1 MSNYRI
7 LTDAACDLSDEMA
20 RDLGLTVIPM
30 EFSIDGKQYLNYLD
44 NREMDPDKFY
54 NMQRNDEA
62 KEWKTSAVNTGTFED
77 VFEEILKNGEDI
89 LYIAFSSGL
98 SGTYNS
104 AVIAARDL
112 KEKYP
117 ERKIIVTDTLCASMG
132 QGLIVYLTAKQ
143 KEQGADIEECAKFV
157 EDTKLNICHS
167 FTVENLKQLHK
178 GGRVSTTVAV
188 VGGILNIK
196 PMMKV
201 DNNGKLISVGKVRGR
216 AASIKG
222 LLDSMEGKADDYD
235 KQVIFISHGGCI
247 AEAQGLAQMVSEKY
261 GTPKEN
267 IFINYIGP
275 LIGSH
280 SGAGTLAL
288 FFKGNER

>member
-1 MSNYRI
+1 MAEYRI
-7 LTDAACDLSDEMA
+7 FTDAACDLTQQMADE
-20 RDLGLTVIPM
+20 LNLTVIPM

-44 NREMDPDKFY
+44 NRELDADEFY
-54 NMQRNDEA
+54 DMQRNDAA
-62 KEWKTSAVNTGTFED
+62 KEWKTSAVNAGAFIEYFEPALQAGED
-77 VFEEILKNGEDI
+77 V

-104 AVIAARDL
+104 SVVAIQDL

-117 ERKIIVTDTLCASMG
+117 ERKIVAVDTLCASLG
-132 QGLIVYLTAKQ
+132 QGLMVYLAVQ
-143 KEQGADIEECAKFV
+143 KKNAGAGLDEVAQFI

-196 PMMKV
+196 PIMKV

-216 AASIKG
+216 EASVKA
-222 LLDSMEGKADDYD
+222 LADSMEGKADDYAS
-235 KQVIFISHGGCI
+235 QHIFISHGGCLND
-247 AEAQGLAQMVSEKY
+247 AQKLASMVSEKY
-261 GTPKEN
+261 GTPMEN
-267 IFINYIGP
+267 IHINFVGP

-288 FFKGNER
+288 FFVGHER

>member
-1 MSNYRI
+1 MAEYRI
-7 LTDAACDLSDEMA
+7 FTDAACDLTQQMADE
-20 RDLGLTVIPM
+20 LKLTVIPM

-44 NREMDPDKFY
+44 NRDLDADKFY
-54 NMQRNDEA
+54 DMQRNDEA
-62 KEWKTSAVNTGTFED
+62 KEWKTSAVNAGTFIEY
-77 VFEEILKNGEDI
+77 FEPTLQAGEDI

-104 AVIAARDL
+104 SVIAIQDL

-117 ERKIIVTDTLCASMG
+117 ERKIVAVDTLCASLG
-132 QGLIVYLTAKQ
+132 QGLMVYLAVQ
-143 KEQGADIEECAKFV
+143 KKNEGATLEEVASFV
-157 EDTKLNICHS
+157 EETKLHICHS

-196 PMMKV
+196 PTMKV

-216 AASIKG
+216 AASINA
-222 LLDSMEGKADDYD
+222 LADSMEGKADDY
-235 KQVIFISHGGCI
+235 KTQHIFISHGGCI
-247 AEAQGLAQMVSEKY
+247 DDAKKLASIVSEKY
-261 GTPKEN
+261 GPPLEN
-267 IFINYIGP
+267 IHINFVGP
-275 LIGSH
+275 LIGCH

-288 FFKGNER
+288 FFVGNKR

>member
-1 MSNYRI
+1 MAYRI
-7 LTDAACDLSDEMA
+7 FTDAACDLTQQMADE
-20 RDLGLTVIPM
+20 LNLTVLPM
-30 EFSIDGKQYLNYLD
+30 EFSIDGKQYKNYLD
-44 NREMDPDKFY
+44 NRELDADVFY

-62 KEWKTSAVNTGTFED
+62 KEWKTSAINAGTFTEY
-77 VFEEILKNGEDI
+77 FEAPLKEGDDI

-98 SGTYNS
+98 SGTYNAS
-104 AVIAARDL
+104 LIAIDDL

-117 ERKIIVTDTLCASMG
+117 ERKIIAVDTLCASLG
-132 QGLIVYLTAKQ
+132 QGLMVYLAAQ
-143 KEQGADIEECAKFV
+143 KKNEGASIEEVAKYI
-157 EDTKLNICHS
+157 EDTKLHICHS

-196 PMMKV
+196 PIMKV

-222 LLDSMEGKADDYD
+222 LCDSMEGKADDYAT
-235 KQVIFISHGGCI
+235 QHLFISHGGCI
-247 AEAQGLAQMVSEKY
+247 EEARNLANMVSKKY
-261 GTPKEN
+261 GTPIEN
-267 IFINYIGP
+267 IHINFVGP
-275 LIGSH
+275 LIGCH

-288 FFKGNER
+288 FFIGNER